1 MSSID
6 QILTSLAAVVGY
18 AELRT
23 ACLKFAS
30 RKGGDMIATSG
41 AGSGL
46 ASKKPSDVIA
56 PSGAAK
62 LFSSASSVVS
72 ETESVGSS
80 VSSTE
85 GKKKKEKKESKPR
98 GKSSWNIQVDETLKE
113 MRDAFME
120 TFVGENPEATEE
132 EIVKASEKAV
142 TYKMAFARASEK
154 KREGNPEAQAKYEE
168 SKAKRAAKKAEK
180 ASEKSEKSSGAEKAA
195 KIPLPAS
202 SNSSAVEDAE

>member
-1 MSSID
+1 MSSNIVAID
-6 QILTSLAAVVGY
+6 QILASLAAAFGHADV
-18 AELRT
+18 RT
-23 ACLKFAS
+23 ACLKYAS
-30 RKGGDMIATSG
+30 RKSAPD
-41 AGSGL
+41 
-46 ASKKPSDVIA
+46 A
-56 PSGAAK
+56 PSK
-62 LFSSASSVVS
+62 HFSSGSSVVS

-85 GKKKKEKKESKPR
+85 GKKKKEKNHEGKKESKPR

-168 SKAKRAAKKAEK
+168 SKAKRAEKKAAK
-180 ASEKSEKSSGAEKAA
+180 ASSKAEEAA

-202 SNSSAVEDAE
+202 SKTSAVGEAE